1 MSNDQSGELLLF
13 VKGPVIKG
21 DKESKF
27 GEDIFSHRF
36 MFMIARKEIPNAK
49 VVPVDT
55 VYKKDILLKYGVE
68 DQSLKLPLLV
78 HTYTAAGDRILVDD
92 PPQIEAYLE
101 EKFKPFL
108 RSKDP
113 KAYKV
118 QLDVF
123 QKFIFY
129 LKAKGDSEKPKLK
142 QLLDELRKIDQF
154 LTDNER
160 QFLSGDE
167 ITIPDCQLLPKLFY
181 IRIAGKYYKK
191 FEIPDDLAALKRYIE
206 AGDLDE
212 SFQDSKCSE
221 KEIVEGFKRYVQ

>member
-1 MSNDQSGELLLF
+1 MSNETSGELLLF

-36 MFMIARKEIPNAK
+36 MFMIAKKEIPNAK
-49 VVPVDT
+49 VIPVDT
-55 VYKKDILLKYGVE
+55 IYKKDILLKYGVE

-78 HTYTAAGDRILVDD
+78 HAYSSAGDRVLVDD

-113 KAYKV
+113 KAYKI

-129 LKAKGDSEKPKLK
+129 LKAKGDAEKAKLK
-142 QLLDELRKIDQF
+142 QLVEELKRIDQF
-154 LTDNER
+154 LLDNDR
-160 QFLSGDE
+160 QFLSGDT
-167 ITIPDCQLLPKLFY
+167 ITIPDCQLVPKLFY
-181 IRIAGKYYKK
+181 IRVAGKYFKQ
-191 FEIPDDLAALKRYIE
+191 FEIPDGLSALKRYIE
-206 AGDLDE
+206 ACDLDE

-221 KEIVEGFKRYVQ
+221 KEIIEGFKRYVQ

>member
-1 MSNDQSGELLLF
+1 M
-13 VKGPVIKG
+13 IKG
-21 DKESKF
+21 DRDSKF

-36 MFMIARKEIPNAK
+36 MFMIAKKEIPNAK
-49 VVPVDT
+49 VIPVDT

-78 HTYTAAGDRILVDD
+78 HSYTAAGDRILVDD

-129 LKAKGDSEKPKLK
+129 LKAKGEPEKAKLK
-142 QLLDELRKIDQF
+142 QLLDELKKLDQF
-154 LTDNER
+154 LVDNER
-160 QFLSGDE
+160 QFLSGDS
-167 ITIPDCQLLPKLFY
+167 ITIPDCQLMPKLFY
-181 IRIAGKYYKK
+181 IRVAGKYFKK
-191 FEIPDDLAALKRYIE
+191 FEIPDDLSALKRYIE

-221 KEIVEGFKRYVQ
+221 KEIIEAFKRYVQ

>member
-1 MSNDQSGELLLF
+1 MTTLCSFQ
-13 VKGPVIKG
+13 GPVIKG

-36 MFMIARKEIPNAK
+36 MFMIAKKEIPKAK
-49 VVPVDT
+49 VIPVDT
-55 VYKKDILLKYGVE
+55 IYKKDILLKYGID

-78 HTYTAAGDRILVDD
+78 HCYTEGGDRVLVDD

-101 EKFKPFL
+101 EKFQPYL
-108 RSKDP
+108 RSKEP
-113 KAYKV
+113 NAYKV
-118 QLDVF
+118 QLDIF
-123 QKFIFY
+123 QKFMFY
-129 LKAKGDSEKPKLK
+129 LKTKKGSDIEMSKHKHLI
-142 QLLDELRKIDQF
+142 DELGKINRF

-160 QFLSGDE
+160 QFLSGNS
-167 ITIPDCQLLPKLFY
+167 ITIPDCQLLPKLYY
-181 IRIAGKYYKK
+181 IRVAGNYFKQL
-191 FEIPDDLAALKRYIE
+191 EIPDSFTALKRYLE

>member
-1 MSNDQSGELLLF
+1 
-13 VKGPVIKG
+13 
-21 DKESKF
+21 
-27 GEDIFSHRF
+27 
-36 MFMIARKEIPNAK
+36 MFMIAKKEIPNAK
-49 VVPVDT
+49 VIPVDT

-78 HTYTAAGDRILVDD
+78 HSYTAAGDRILVDD

-129 LKAKGDSEKPKLK
+129 LKAKGEPEKAKLK
-142 QLLDELRKIDQF
+142 QLLDELKKLDQF
-154 LTDNER
+154 LVDNER
-160 QFLSGDE
+160 QFLSGDS
-167 ITIPDCQLLPKLFY
+167 ITIPDCQLMPKLFY
-181 IRIAGKYYKK
+181 IRVAGKYFKK
-191 FEIPDDLAALKRYIE
+191 FEIPDDLSALKRYIE

-221 KEIVEGFKRYVQ
+221 KEIIEAFKRYVQ

>member
-1 MSNDQSGELLLF
+1 MVLNSISQ
-13 VKGPVIKG
+13 GPVIKG
-21 DKESKF
+21 DRESKF
-27 GEDIFSHRF
+27 GEDIFGQRF
-36 MFMIARKEIPNAK
+36 MFMIAKKEIPNAK
-49 VVPVDT
+49 VVPVDP

-78 HTYTAAGDRILVDD
+78 HAYTAAGDRILVDD

-113 KAYKV
+113 KAYKI

-123 QKFIFY
+123 QKFIFF
-129 LKAKGDSEKPKLK
+129 LKTKGEAEKAKLK
-142 QLLDELRKIDQF
+142 QLLDELKRIDQF
-154 LTDNER
+154 LLDNER
-160 QFLSGDE
+160 QFLSGDS
-167 ITIPDCQLLPKLFY
+167 ITIPDCQLMPKLFY
-181 IRIAGKYYKK
+181 IRVAGNYFKK
-191 FEIPDDLAALKRYIE
+191 FEIPDQFAALKRYIE

-221 KEIVEGFKRYVQ
+221 KEIIEGFKRYVQ